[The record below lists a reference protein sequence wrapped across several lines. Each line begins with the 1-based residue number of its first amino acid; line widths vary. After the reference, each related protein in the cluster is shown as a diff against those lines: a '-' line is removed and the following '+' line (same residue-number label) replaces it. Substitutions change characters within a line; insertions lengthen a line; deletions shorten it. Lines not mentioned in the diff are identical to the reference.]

1 MGRSL
6 KRKNKNW
13 DGPAKLSVGVRK
25 KMGTVLKKEMQ
36 DRPQKVN
43 KKINWRRKNMLICY
57 NKKVNEIRRK
67 KEVI

>member
-43 KKINWRRKNMLICY
+43 KKINWRRKKYVNML
-57 NKKVNEIRRK
+57 
-67 KEVI
+67 